1 MSEMKKVSL
10 DAEKYVVDG
19 QGVKYHHTS
28 PSVSFVVSLSA
39 TTTVFLAAI
48 LVNGLAAIPQ
58 ADRYGFKNSTANVSF
73 EFYTQITPAGW
84 TFAIWGVI
92 YTWQL
97 LWIGYAWTFVPQSSA
112 AAVPFSPLSLGL
124 FTGVN
129 LLNIVWTYLW
139 GNELPQYSFPVI
151 FILELLLYAST
162 QTEAQVVLKLEAVYE
177 KDFLKLNFNPNFAR
191 YLVLNGMAI
200 YGTWITVANLINLDI
215 VLEYYGNFTAAN
227 AGTLSLVL
235 LGADVVIYFI
245 LENTILHDFSRYVFT
260 VYPTLVW
267 ALSGVI
273 SAHWD
278 EEGCGRNNFISL
290 VLLAG
295 SVSLLLV
302 KLANK

>member
-1 MSEMKKVSL
+1 M
-10 DAEKYVVDG
+10 
-19 QGVKYHHTS
+19 
-28 PSVSFVVSLSA
+28 
-39 TTTVFLAAI
+39 
-48 LVNGLAAIPQ
+48 
-58 ADRYGFKNSTANVSF
+58 
-73 EFYTQITPAGW
+73 
-84 TFAIWGVI
+84 
-92 YTWQL
+92 
-97 LWIGYAWTFVPQSSA
+97 
-112 AAVPFSPLSLGL
+112 
-124 FTGVN
+124 
-129 LLNIVWTYLW
+129 
-139 GNELPQYSFPVI
+139 
-151 FILELLLYAST
+151 
-162 QTEAQVVLKLEAVYE
+162 EAVSE

-245 LENTILHDFSRYVFT
+245 LENTILHEFSRYVFT
-260 VYPTLVW
+260 VYPTFAW